1 MYDATS
7 PLDSSGRVVPS
18 AFAAISR
25 VSGVCMFCIFL
36 AALLAT
42 RSPCSNSFLH
52 ARKKLKIG
60 VTNHKSE
67 TLGELRKFVLQ
78 WPCSK

>member
-18 AFAAISR
+18 AFTAISR

-52 ARKKLKIG
+52 ARKIA
-60 VTNHKSE
+60 VTDHKSE